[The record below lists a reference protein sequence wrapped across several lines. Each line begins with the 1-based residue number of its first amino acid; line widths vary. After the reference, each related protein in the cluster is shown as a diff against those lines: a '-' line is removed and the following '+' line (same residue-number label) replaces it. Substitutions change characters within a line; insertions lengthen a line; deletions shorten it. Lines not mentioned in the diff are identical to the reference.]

1 MLTPSPRLTVALSG
15 LLVTFVAALTLNA
28 ALSLPWTGTTWST
41 NSEGNVVI
49 SGIDASGPNADRLS
63 TGLQIVALQAGAE
76 QLEVTPTLLI
86 EEPDVLPDYARY
98 NQLMA
103 DSRSLA
109 ASASDGSLSVLTAD
123 GQQISLQHSDRPLR
137 ALPGLFWL
145 QLGFGVIGAM
155 TGAIVWSVRVRS
167 LPATLYFMT
176 GIGYLIFAP
185 AAAVYSTRE
194 LLIDGDLFRMLSII
208 NHFGALFFTASL
220 TSLLWH
226 YPVRIGRLPVASLCY
241 VLAAGTWLADTLQLT
256 ASTATFHLSVLGIFA
271 LSFVFAFFQ
280 WLRTRSKPAD
290 RAALR
295 WFLLSI
301 YLATGLFASVI
312 ILPAAMGVAPP
323 ASQGVMFGA
332 FLIMYIGLA
341 FGITRYKLFQLE
353 RWWWSV
359 WAWFLGGV
367 AVIAVDLLLVSF
379 LALSK
384 PIALT
389 LAVALVG
396 WVYFPL
402 RQWLWQRLARRSGQT
417 IEDWLS
423 LAMPPLVAATH
434 TSQLGTA
441 LREAAAAVFH
451 PLDISEA
458 EGSLAK
464 PRIGDNGLC
473 LQLPNPPHH
482 SVLRLHHADQGA
494 RLFTSRDVETA
505 GLVLNL
511 YRLVDES
518 LTAHEQGARSER
530 DRIRQDIHDDLGAK
544 LLTLLHRSA
553 SADQQTLVREAIRD
567 LRALLGTME
576 GEEVSLEEASL
587 QWEQEARQRCDASG
601 VMLDWDISLQT
612 PDAQMDQRRIGNL
625 TRIIREAVSNALRHA
640 TPSRIHIRISE
651 RGGSLALSIEND
663 GVNPE
668 KAVREGRGTG
678 IIHQRALRLGG
689 VAGGGGQNTIWRVNV
704 RIPLQDAGA
713 VEADARVSA
722 G

>member
-15 LLVTFVAALTLNA
+15 LLVICVAALTLNT
-28 ALSLPWTGTTWST
+28 ALSLPWTGTTWSI
-41 NSEGNVVI
+41 NDEGGVQI
-49 SGIDASGPNADRLS
+49 SAIDRSGPNADQLGS
-63 TGLQIVALQAGAE
+63 GLQIVALQAGDERIEA
-76 QLEVTPTLLI
+76 TPTLLI
-86 EEPDVLPDYARY
+86 EEPDVLPDYAQY
-98 NQLMA
+98 NQLMR
-103 DSRSLA
+103 DSRALA
-109 ASASDGSLSVLTAD
+109 AAAGNDSLSVLTAG
-123 GQQISLQHSDRPLR
+123 GQQLPLQHSDRPLR

-145 QLGFGVIGAM
+145 QLAFGVIGAM

-194 LLIDGDLFRMLSII
+194 LLIDGDLFRTLSII

-241 VLAAGTWLADTLQLT
+241 LLAAGTWLADTLQLT
-256 ASTATFHLSVLGIFA
+256 ASTALFHLSVLGIFA

-280 WLRTRSKPAD
+280 WLKTRSKPAD

-301 YLATGLFASVI
+301 YLATGLFAGVI
-312 ILPAAMGVAPP
+312 IIPAAMGVAPP

-402 RQWLWQRLARRSGQT
+402 RQLLWQRLARRRGQT
-417 IEDWLS
+417 MQDWLS

-434 TSQLGTA
+434 SNQLGLA
-441 LREAAAAVFH
+441 LREATAAVFA

-458 EGSLAK
+458 EGKLDA
-464 PRIGDNGLC
+464 PRITENGLC
-473 LQLPNPPHH
+473 LQVPNPAHY

-494 RLFTSRDVETA
+494 RLFTSRDIETA
-505 GLVLNL
+505 ALVLKL

-544 LLTLLHRSA
+544 LLTLLHRSG

-567 LRALLGTME
+567 LRDLLSTME
-576 GEEVSLEEASL
+576 GEEVSLEEACL
-587 QWEQEARQRCDASG
+587 QWEQEARQRCDASS
-601 VMLDWDISLQT
+601 VRLDWDISLHT

-651 RGGSLALSIEND
+651 RDGSLAVSIEND
-663 GVNPE
+663 GVNPDNL
-668 KAVREGRGTG
+668 VREGRGTG
-678 IIHQRALRLGG
+678 IIRQRAARLGG
-689 VAGGGGQNTIWRVNV
+689 VAGGGGQQTIWRVNV
-704 RIPLQDAGA
+704 RIPLQEPDAAEDGA
-713 VEADARVSA
+713 RSA
-722 G
+722 AG